1 MITRKEN
8 CLTFLCT
15 GRAALSVIAILMVT
29 ACSAVGP
36 DPADLPDTRVQGS
49 FAEGTAAPVG
59 QVGTNAFWSGY
70 QDRTLSRLIAEGLGT
85 SLDIITANER
95 IRAAE
100 ADLRAT
106 APLAAQVTGE
116 PASASRIRS
125 GGDNQSTGYT
135 STANLSA
142 GFVFDLFGGA
152 RRAREGAAAAHAS
165 AEAQAQVT
173 RLAWLAEVIGAYSD
187 ARFYQQAL
195 ALTRDTI
202 QARERTLSVTRDM
215 QALGL
220 ATDYDIAQT
229 EALLQTAR
237 ADLPNYE
244 AQFNAQV
251 FRLSTLLNQQ
261 ASPLM
266 GRMQGGSGAL
276 RIPPGPGAGVP
287 AELLQNRPDVRA
299 AQADLSQALAAV
311 GVATADMLPSL
322 SLTGTVSDTGGA
334 NSWGFG
340 PRVSLPIANQ
350 GVLQANRS
358 RRISEA
364 RQADLAWR
372 SQVAAAVEDVQRS
385 QSNLRRYRDRVQA
398 LDQAATSYDRA
409 YDLARTNFEAGALAL
424 VDLLD
429 ADRQRAAARLQ
440 AASARNEAAKAWSAL
455 QIATGAGAAVVRTA
469 E

>member
-1 MITRKEN
+1 M
-8 CLTFLCT
+8 TFPRLPK
-15 GRAALSVIAILMVT
+15 AALSLAALLTIS
-29 ACSAVGP
+29 ACAAVGP
-36 DPADLPDTRVQGS
+36 DPTALPKAGLQGS
-49 FAEGTAAPVG
+49 FAEGAAASLGTVG
-59 QVGTNAFWSGY
+59 ANAFWSGY

-106 APLAAQVTGE
+106 APLVAQVSGQ
-116 PASASRIRS
+116 PASASRVRT
-125 GGDNQSTGYT
+125 GADGRPTGYA
-135 STANLSA
+135 STADLSA
-142 GFVFDLFGGA
+142 DFVLDLFGGD
-152 RRAREGAAAAHAS
+152 RRARQGAQAAQAS

-173 RLAWLAEVIGAYSD
+173 RLAWLAEVIGAYAD
-187 ARFYQQAL
+187 ARFHQQAL

-202 QARERTLSVTRDM
+202 AARQRTLGVTRDM

-237 ADLPNYE
+237 ADLPAYE
-244 AQFNAQV
+244 ARFNAQV

-261 ASPLM
+261 AAPLM
-266 GRMQGGSGAL
+266 GRMQQGSAAL

-287 AELLQNRPDVRA
+287 ADLLRNRPDVQA
-299 AQADLSQALAAV
+299 AQANLAQALAAV

-340 PRVSLPIANQ
+340 PRLSLPVANQ
-350 GVLQANRS
+350 GLLQAARA
-358 RRISEA
+358 RRLSEA

-372 SQVAAAVEDVQRS
+372 SQVAAAVEDVQRG
-385 QSNLRRYRDRVQA
+385 QSNLRRYRQRVEA
-398 LDQAATSYDRA
+398 LDQAAVAFDRA
-409 YDLARTNFEAGALAL
+409 YDLARTNFEAGALPL

-440 AASARNEAAKAWSAL
+440 AASARNDAAKEWAAL
-455 QIATGAGAAVVRTA
+455 QIATGAGAAVTRIA

>member
-1 MITRKEN
+1 MTFPRTARVALS
-8 CLTFLCT
+8 LT
-15 GRAALSVIAILMVT
+15 AALTIT
-29 ACSAVGP
+29 ACAAVGP
-36 DPADLPDTRVQGS
+36 DPETLPETRVQGS
-49 FAEGTAAPVG
+49 FAEGEAAPLG
-59 QVGTNAFWSGY
+59 QVGTTAFWANY

-95 IRAAE
+95 IRAAQ
-100 ADLRAT
+100 ADQRAT
-106 APLAAQVTGE
+106 APLTSQIGGE
-116 PASASRIRS
+116 PASASRVRT
-125 GGDNQSTGYT
+125 GGDDRPTGYA
-135 STANLSA
+135 SNANLSA

-152 RRAREGAAAAHAS
+152 TRARQGAAAAHAS

-187 ARFYQQAL
+187 ARFFQQAL
-195 ALTRDTI
+195 ALTRNTI
-202 QARERTLSVTRDM
+202 EARQGTLGVTRDM
-215 QALGL
+215 QSLGL

-244 AQFNAQV
+244 AQFNARV
-251 FRLSTLLNQQ
+251 YRLSTLLNQQ
-261 ASPLM
+261 AAPVM
-266 GRMQGGSGAL
+266 ERMQGGSAAL

-287 AELLQNRPDVRA
+287 ADLLRNRPDVRA

-322 SLTGTVSDTGGA
+322 SLTGTISDSGGT

-340 PRVSLPIANQ
+340 PRLSLPVANQ
-350 GVLQANRS
+350 GLLQAVRA
-358 RRISEA
+358 RRLSEA

-372 SQVAAAVEDVQRS
+372 SQIAAAVEDVQRS
-385 QSNLRRYRDRVQA
+385 QSNLRRYRQRVEA
-398 LDQAATSYDRA
+398 LDQAAVAFDRA
-409 YDLARTNFEAGALAL
+409 YDLARTNFEAGALPL

-440 AASARNEAAKAWSAL
+440 AASARNEAAKEWTVL
-455 QIATGAGAAVVRTA
+455 QISTGAGAAVERIA
-469 E
+469 D

>member
-1 MITRKEN
+1 M
-8 CLTFLCT
+8 TFPRSA
-15 GRAALSVIAILMVT
+15 RAALSLMAALTIT
-29 ACSAVGP
+29 ACAAVGP
-36 DPADLPDTRVQGS
+36 DPDAMPETRVQVS
-49 FAEGTAAPVG
+49 FAEGEAAPLGRVG
-59 QVGTNAFWSGY
+59 ANAFWSNY
-70 QDRTLSRLIAEGLGT
+70 QDRTLSRLIAEGLAT

-106 APLAAQVTGE
+106 APLAAQIGGE
-116 PASASRIRS
+116 PASASRVRS
-125 GGDNQSTGYT
+125 GGDNQSTGYA
-135 STANLSA
+135 SSANLSA

-152 RRAREGAAAAHAS
+152 RRARQGAAAAHAS

-173 RLAWLAEVIGAYSD
+173 RLAWLAEVIGTYSD
-187 ARFYQQAL
+187 ARFFQQAL

-202 QARERTLSVTRDM
+202 DARQRTLGVTRDM
-215 QALGL
+215 QSLGL

-251 FRLSTLLNQQ
+251 YRLSTLLNQQ
-261 ASPLM
+261 AAVLM
-266 GRMQGGSGAL
+266 GRMQGGSAAL

-287 AELLQNRPDVRA
+287 ADLLRNRPDVRA

-322 SLTGTVSDTGGA
+322 SLTGTISDTGGA

-340 PRVSLPIANQ
+340 PRLSLPVANQ
-350 GVLQANRS
+350 GLLQATRA
-358 RRISEA
+358 RRLSEA

-385 QSNLRRYRDRVQA
+385 QSNLRRYRQRVEA
-398 LDQAATSYDRA
+398 LDQAAVAFDRA
-409 YDLARTNFEAGALAL
+409 YDLARTNFEAGALPL

-440 AASARNEAAKAWSAL
+440 AASARNDAAKEWAAL
-455 QIATGAGAAVVRTA
+455 QIATGAGAAVRRIA
-469 E
+469 D

>member
-1 MITRKEN
+1 M
-8 CLTFLCT
+8 TFPRFP
-15 GRAALSVIAILMVT
+15 RAALSLTALLTIT
-29 ACSAVGP
+29 ACAAVGP
-36 DPADLPDTRVQGS
+36 DPDALPDTRVQGS
-49 FAEGTAAPVG
+49 FAEGEAVPTG

-70 QDRTLSRLIAEGLGT
+70 QDRTLSRLIAEGLDN

-95 IRAAE
+95 IRAAG

-106 APLAAQVTGE
+106 APLAAQISGE
-116 PASASRIRS
+116 PASASRVRS
-125 GGDNQSTGYT
+125 GADNQPTGYA
-135 STANLSA
+135 STATLSA

-152 RRAREGAAAAHAS
+152 TRARQGAAAAYAS

-173 RLAWLAEVIGAYSD
+173 RLAWLADVIGAYSD
-187 ARFYQQAL
+187 ARFFQQAL

-202 QARERTLSVTRDM
+202 RAREGTLGVTRNM
-215 QALGL
+215 QSLGL

-251 FRLSTLLNQQ
+251 YRLSTLLNQQ
-261 ASPLM
+261 AAPLM
-266 GRMQGGSGAL
+266 NRMQGGSAAL

-287 AELLQNRPDVRA
+287 ADLLRNRPDVRA
-299 AQADLSQALAAV
+299 TQADLSRALAAV

-340 PRVSLPIANQ
+340 PRLSLPVANQ
-350 GVLQANRS
+350 GLLQATRA

-372 SQVAAAVEDVQRS
+372 SQIAAAVEDVQRS
-385 QSNLRRYRDRVQA
+385 QSNLRRYRQRVEA
-398 LDQAATSYDRA
+398 LDQAAVAFDRA
-409 YDLARTNFEAGALAL
+409 YDLARANFEAGALPL

-440 AASARNEAAKAWSAL
+440 AASARNDAAKEWAAL
-455 QIATGAGAAVVRTA
+455 QIATGAGAAVERIA
-469 E
+469 D

>member
-1 MITRKEN
+1 M
-8 CLTFLCT
+8 TFPRFT
-15 GRAALSVIAILMVT
+15 RAALSLTALLTIT
-29 ACSAVGP
+29 ACAAVGP
-36 DPADLPDTRVQGS
+36 DPAALPETRVQGS
-49 FAEGTAAPVG
+49 FAEGEAAPVG

-106 APLAAQVTGE
+106 APLAAQISGE
-116 PASASRIRS
+116 PASASRVRS
-125 GGDNQSTGYT
+125 GGDNRSTGYA
-135 STANLSA
+135 STTNLSA
-142 GFVFDLFGGA
+142 GFVLDLFGGA
-152 RRAREGAAAAHAS
+152 RRAREGAAAAYAS

-187 ARFYQQAL
+187 ARFFQQAL

-202 QARERTLSVTRDM
+202 GARERTLNVSRDM
-215 QALGL
+215 LALGL

-251 FRLSTLLNQQ
+251 YRLSTLLNQQ

-266 GRMQGGSGAL
+266 GRMQGGSAAL

-287 AELLQNRPDVRA
+287 AELLRNRPDVRA
-299 AQADLSQALAAV
+299 AQSDLSQALAAV

-322 SLTGTVSDTGGA
+322 SLTGTISDTGGA

-340 PRVSLPIANQ
+340 PRLSLPVANQ
-350 GVLQANRS
+350 GLLQAARA

-372 SQVAAAVEDVQRS
+372 SQVASAVEDVQRS
-385 QSNLRRYRDRVQA
+385 QSNLRRYRQRVEA

-409 YDLARTNFEAGALAL
+409 FDLARTNFEAGALAL

-429 ADRQRAAARLQ
+429 ADRQRATARLQ
-440 AASARNEAAKAWSAL
+440 AASARNDAAKEWAAL
-455 QIATGAGAAVVRTA
+455 QIATGAGAAVA
-469 E
+469 QIAQ